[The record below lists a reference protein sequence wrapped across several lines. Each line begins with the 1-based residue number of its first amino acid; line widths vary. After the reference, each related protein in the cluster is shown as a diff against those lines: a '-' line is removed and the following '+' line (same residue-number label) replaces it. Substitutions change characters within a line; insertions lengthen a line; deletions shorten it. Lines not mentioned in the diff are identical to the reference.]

1 MAEGYIEEQV
11 VKDEIIRLVEMQNDN
26 LKFYTSIIKKPKAMF
41 ENIDN
46 AHIECIKARR
56 AIGVLQYL
64 YEKLFHEE
72 LL

>member
-26 LKFYTSIIKKPKAMF
+26 LRLYTSIIKKPEAMF
-41 ENIDN
+41 DDIDK